1 MKADDCICTPS
12 DRNDLPEV
20 AEIVGGKKAK
30 KGEFPWQVGL
40 KSPWSKTPWCGGT
53 LISDEWVLTAA
64 HCTQGSASDMEVM
77 IEVIIGKRTNLK
89 HNLGMLMRLLIM
101 RTTTVE
107 HVSTFL
113 RKGRVKQLSNLTSYL
128 SALDF
133 CNSLV

>member
-1 MKADDCICTPS
+1 MLPNVKADDCICTPS

-64 HCTQGSASDMEVM
+64 HCTQGSASE
-77 IEVIIGKRTNLK
+77 IEIMLGGHNWKKNKPKAKFIDAKQIINHKDYNP
-89 HNLGMLMRLLIM
+89 
-101 RTTTVE
+101 
-107 HVSTFL
+107 STCKCVF
-113 RKGRVKQLSNLTSYL
+113 KPYL
-128 SALDF
+128 
-133 CNSLV
+133 